1 MKKNPGVPKGFAE
14 AGQIFNVIACT
25 VHPRGCWEAQHP
37 APSWHI
43 GLSRSPSGIKMH
55 PVRYIQF
62 MSHLLCVTLKL
73 GTHEQITTAIEV
85 TRR

>member
-14 AGQIFNVIACT
+14 AGQIFNVIART